1 VPNIIRQVDFAP
13 LFTTGRKHGKRSADI
28 SGIFLNGWGLPML
41 RTLKNLRVPLSCIGI
56 SLIIDVTAVAI
67 DHVSMAV
74 LLYWLRCVHRLAYG
88 LFEFMVAFGM
98 PILAKATN
106 RI

>member
-1 VPNIIRQVDFAP
+1 
-13 LFTTGRKHGKRSADI
+13 
-28 SGIFLNGWGLPML
+28 
-41 RTLKNLRVPLSCIGI
+41 
-56 SLIIDVTAVAI
+56 LIIDVTAVAI